1 MLQYPT
7 ASLCHPQSTPSLLL
21 VHSMPALH
29 YEVLRGAVGTGAHV
43 RDAAAYVFWASPT
56 PSHRPSLLPPCNSF
70 ALPSLP
76 LRGVTA
82 RWAAVTARWAAVT
95 ARWAAVTARGAAV
108 TARWAAVT
116 ARGAA
121 VTARW
126 AAVTARWAAVTA
138 RWAAAAAFQEVVGRF
153 GCISDAHHPRHTPCL
168 HQRSWPRSPDPPFRH
183 GALLATAALLPPL
196 SASSPSC
203 ALTGTLS
210 SLTSSLPSLL
220 APRSFRGRL
229 AADLKVA
236 CCRLLSALA
245 AALPRAHLPPLPVP
259 ALTAATA
266 CLHDMLAGDGGEL
279 QCARARFVSL
289 VQEAAAAALW
299 DLARSQLFPACTHLV
314 HQIVTCHAAT
324 LESTSSAASVGG
336 ANTGQED
343 GERHGGTE
351 GRGGEGG
358 VDKGEMSR
366 YELAERVV
374 KALCAAATNNR
385 GRRAVSDVAVRAAAV
400 EALGNAAS
408 IIPLLQAGGAG
419 ARGHAGTG
427 GGAGTQ
433 VGEGEKEE
441 VELRRQRGLVGLG
454 WWEEG
459 GESVVGALL
468 RAAQDYTEDQRGDVG
483 RLVREASM
491 KALVGWV
498 GEMYRL
504 REVGEGDVGDG
515 GGAAEA
521 SLPHGVPSPALPT
534 THDASS
540 QQQRYIG
547 MRDWCRAV
555 AGRVV
560 GVLMKQAGEKID
572 GTREVAGQGL
582 QRLLWGGKHGAVMVG
597 MRETREEAWT
607 GEAVET
613 CGAGGSTLGTSGGGE
628 EGRDGG
634 GSVRQC
640 VGGRAEGSGV
650 CRDVDGWEQLRQ
662 HVPSDP
668 HFAWKNPAAV
678 FPRRLT
684 AAAPRLPPASAIGA
698 AALRGRSLSLPHR
711 CLPARP
717 ALPQTSTGGTG
728 GHEGGRRG
736 GWGQAVGGG
745 AGADSRGC
753 GGAAEAA
760 PQADPGHNSAIA
772 ALLQA
777 EFFGSL
783 SADSP
788 ASDEHCPALAAY
800 SRHHPPGGSTRGAGG
815 GIGGG
820 AVPPTA
826 HGIGA
831 QDAGSRRPALP
842 PRRPPLLRL
851 PPRPLH
857 APLADRRALPH
868 CEFTS

>member
-21 VHSMPALH
+21 VHSMPALL
-29 YEVLRGAVGTGAHV
+29 YEVLWGALGTGAHV
-43 RDAAAYVFWASPT
+43 RDAAAYVFWASLT
-56 PSHRPSLLPPCNSF
+56 PSHRPSLLLPCNSF

-82 RWAAVTARWAAVT
+82 R
-95 ARWAAVTARGAAV
+95 G
-108 TARWAAVT
+108 
-116 ARGAA
+116 
-121 VTARW
+121 
-126 AAVTARWAAVTA
+126 AAVTA

-183 GALLATAALLPPL
+183 EALLATAALLPPL

-324 LESTSSAASVGG
+324 LESTSSAAR
-336 ANTGQED
+336 QED

-351 GRGGEGG
+351 GRGDEGG
-358 VDKGEMSR
+358 VDKSEMSR

-419 ARGHAGTG
+419 TRGHAGTG

-433 VGEGEKEE
+433 VGEGEKEEGEKEE

-468 RAAQDYTEDQRGDVG
+468 RAAQDYTEDQRSDVG
-483 RLVREASM
+483 RLVREAERINEHIF
-491 KALVGWV
+491 GV
-498 GEMYRL
+498 GEK
-504 REVGEGDVGDG
+504 V
-515 GGAAEA
+515 
-521 SLPHGVPSPALPT
+521 
-534 THDASS
+534 
-540 QQQRYIG
+540 
-547 MRDWCRAV
+547 
-555 AGRVV
+555 
-560 GVLMKQAGEKID
+560 
-572 GTREVAGQGL
+572 
-582 QRLLWGGKHGAVMVG
+582 
-597 MRETREEAWT
+597 
-607 GEAVET
+607 
-613 CGAGGSTLGTSGGGE
+613 
-628 EGRDGG
+628 
-634 GSVRQC
+634 
-640 VGGRAEGSGV
+640 
-650 CRDVDGWEQLRQ
+650 
-662 HVPSDP
+662 
-668 HFAWKNPAAV
+668 
-678 FPRRLT
+678 
-684 AAAPRLPPASAIGA
+684 
-698 AALRGRSLSLPHR
+698 
-711 CLPARP
+711 
-717 ALPQTSTGGTG
+717 
-728 GHEGGRRG
+728 
-736 GWGQAVGGG
+736 
-745 AGADSRGC
+745 
-753 GGAAEAA
+753 
-760 PQADPGHNSAIA
+760 
-772 ALLQA
+772 
-777 EFFGSL
+777 
-783 SADSP
+783 
-788 ASDEHCPALAAY
+788 
-800 SRHHPPGGSTRGAGG
+800 
-815 GIGGG
+815 
-820 AVPPTA
+820 
-826 HGIGA
+826 
-831 QDAGSRRPALP
+831 
-842 PRRPPLLRL
+842 
-851 PPRPLH
+851 
-857 APLADRRALPH
+857 
-868 CEFTS
+868 

>member
-1 MLQYPT
+1 M
-7 ASLCHPQSTPSLLL
+7 AGR
-21 VHSMPALH
+21 ALH

-95 ARWAAVTARGAAV
+95 ARGAAV

-116 ARGAA
+116 ARGAGQGGDA
-121 VTARW
+121 VESGAKEEEQWAPAGGIAIVNAADVTSLSSTRTSFTHVPTTAAPVRL
-126 AAVTARWAAVTA
+126 RS
-138 RWAAAAAFQEVVGRF
+138 RNH
-153 GCISDAHHPRHTPCL
+153 SHPPLPHLHMHMHHC
-168 HQRSWPRSPDPPFRH
+168 QVPDPPFRH

-324 LESTSSAASVGG
+324 LESTSSAATGLGVGG

-433 VGEGEKEE
+433 VGEGEKEEGEKEE

-547 MRDWCRAV
+547 MREWCRAV

-582 QRLLWGGKHGAVMVG
+582 QRLLWGGKHGAVFVG

-662 HVPSDP
+662 HVPSDS
-668 HFAWKNPAAV
+668 HFAWKVHLLLIPTHLWSSRIHLHHFPSLPPLPSTPRISRLSFHAAPLLLLPAYRLPLLSGLLLSAGALSHS
-678 FPRRLT
+678 LT
-684 AAAPRLPPASAIGA
+684 AASLR
-698 AALRGRSLSLPHR
+698 ALLSLKQE
-711 CLPARP
+711 LGA
-717 ALPQTSTGGTG
+717 QGGTREAG
-728 GHEGGRRG
+728 EGGRGRQ
-736 GWGQAVGGG
+736 WEEVQGQIAEDVVVLLRRHRKQTRVIILYIKEEELCRPQPTASVPKVLGAV
-745 AGADSRGC
+745 DLLC
-753 GGAAEAA
+753 HLAA
-760 PQADPGHNSAIA
+760 PLCSARCHALSTLLWLIA
-772 ALLQA
+772 VRFPTVSSPHSPLCMCTGQ
-777 EFFGSL
+777 
-783 SADSP
+783 SP
-788 ASDEHCPALAAY
+788 AS
-800 SRHHPPGGSTRGAGG
+800 
-815 GIGGG
+815 
-820 AVPPTA
+820 
-826 HGIGA
+826 
-831 QDAGSRRPALP
+831 
-842 PRRPPLLRL
+842 
-851 PPRPLH
+851 
-857 APLADRRALPH
+857 PH
-868 CEFTS
+868 